1 MAKAKKDTQL
11 FINGITHLI
20 LEGTEYSDSS
30 DIVKNNKDLFIID
43 AAPAKKSQAKKTP
56 KKEEIKLEEVVE
68 EPKEELLIEEPVQ
81 ALEVTEEVVEVTEEV
96 VEETKPKRKRSKK

>member
-30 DIVKNNKDLFIID
+30 DIVKNNKDLFIVGTEVK
-43 AAPAKKSQAKKTP
+43 AKKAP
-56 KKEEIKLEEVVE
+56 KKKEVVEAPVEEIKLEEVVE
-68 EPKEELLIEEPVQ
+68 APKEELLIEEPVQ
-81 ALEVTEEVVEVTEEV
+81 ALEVTEEVVEATE
-96 VEETKPKRKRSKK
+96 EETKPKRRRKK